1 MTSASA
7 ASELRL
13 SRVLADVNLGD
24 MVVLTANRLYPVP
37 LSSVDIICRYPITM
51 NGGAFLAS
59 QVMQVF
65 SHQDDHDVV
74 THLCMFVVY
83 VTNKGA
89 RTVSCIFN
97 HSHSNLIAGSGT

>member
-13 SRVLADVNLGD
+13 SRVLADVNLSD
-24 MVVLTANRLYPVP
+24 MVVLAANRLYPVP
-37 LSSVDIICRYPITM
+37 LSSVDICRYPITM
-51 NGGAFLAS
+51 TGGAFLAS

-74 THLCMFVVY
+74 IYPPLY
-83 VTNKGA
+83 V
-89 RTVSCIFN
+89 RIC
-97 HSHSNLIAGSGT
+97 H